1 MCHSKTS
8 YAFIF
13 CLALFSLS
21 FAWSQTP
28 GLSYQAV
35 IADNDNALLA
45 STEIDFRFTIKD
57 GDDIL
62 LFQELMTLT
71 TDAYGMVSTSI
82 GTGLGT
88 LNAGTSFSLL
98 SWDGTVK
105 SLAIEVDIPNDGT
118 GFVTLDEQQILYLP
132 ALGSQGL
139 QGVQGDIG
147 PQGPV
152 GADGVAGA
160 TGP

>member
-1 MCHSKTS
+1 
-8 YAFIF
+8 
-13 CLALFSLS
+13 
-21 FAWSQTP
+21 
-28 GLSYQAV
+28 
-35 IADNDNALLA
+35 
-45 STEIDFRFTIKD
+45 
-57 GDDIL
+57 
-62 LFQELMTLT
+62 
-71 TDAYGMVSTSI
+71 MVSTSI